1 MQFMPLLSVSYR
13 INSIRYTSRFLVTS
27 ETRELR
33 QITTNLLYQLEV
45 ISYFLFTIWMRMFTR
60 SKQIQTKAHVLNTC
74 MKLSKQ
80 SFGFLLFLFKYEN
93 LPGFLR
99 KLRNTSLFVN
109 IKCYI
114 SKNDI
119 FIKTRLKT
127 FEIQQ
132 TLFTYFAKEELR

>member
-1 MQFMPLLSVSYR
+1 
-13 INSIRYTSRFLVTS
+13 
-27 ETRELR
+27 
-33 QITTNLLYQLEV
+33 
-45 ISYFLFTIWMRMFTR
+45 MFTR

-80 SFGFLLFLFKYEN
+80 SFGFL
-93 LPGFLR
+93 R

-119 FIKTRLKT
+119 FNKTRLKT

>member
-1 MQFMPLLSVSYR
+1 
-13 INSIRYTSRFLVTS
+13 
-27 ETRELR
+27 
-33 QITTNLLYQLEV
+33 
-45 ISYFLFTIWMRMFTR
+45 MFTR
-60 SKQIQTKAHVLNTC
+60 SKQIQIKAHVLNTC

-80 SFGFLLFLFKYEN
+80 SFGFLLFLFKYEK

-99 KLRNTSLFVN
+99 KLRNTLLFVN

-119 FIKTRLKT
+119 FNKTRLKT

>member
-1 MQFMPLLSVSYR
+1 
-13 INSIRYTSRFLVTS
+13 
-27 ETRELR
+27 
-33 QITTNLLYQLEV
+33 
-45 ISYFLFTIWMRMFTR
+45 MFTR
-60 SKQIQTKAHVLNTC
+60 SKQIQTKAHVLNIC

-119 FIKTRLKT
+119 FNKTRLKT